1 MRRLLIVAGLVV
13 AARVGRF
20 ARARAENGEWALN
33 PSNYEGADERTFFSY
48 EVRPGQ
54 RLVDSVTLTN
64 YSDTPITL
72 ELAAVDAYNT
82 ADDGAFTLHKPDDAP
97 QDVGAWVRLPVDR
110 WTIAPQSSTD
120 FDFEL
125 AVPENVRPGDH
136 AGGILSLAVTAS
148 EPDEGEGVAV
158 RKGVG
163 VRIYARVLG
172 DMAPAV
178 LVDQMHTSH
187 GTPWAPFTTSDASVS
202 FRITNTGNVVVAPN
216 IRLEA
221 DSPFGALDS
230 ADLGPTQ
237 ELLPG
242 NSIVVTHHWSGV
254 PAGGPVKQRVIVNG
268 EGYEFDELVDLLG
281 HPVVAH
287 PARHGR
293 RRPRAVAAAPAP
305 AARGNRDRRSHA
317 AHRAARASGA
327 GGGKPATD
335 ARDRRD
341 RGRRDN
347 ARERARVGLAIE
359 RRRRVLRQPRDQGER
374 RLRHTRQPRGRGRPR
389 RPLRGQARGRG
400 ASGTVPVRHPGTR
413 NQWP

>member
-13 AARVGRF
+13 AAVSAGSP
-20 ARARAENGEWALN
+20 ARAAENGEWALN

-64 YSDTPITL
+64 YSDKPITL

-82 ADDGAFTLHKPDDAP
+82 ADDGAFALHKPDDAPP

-110 WTIAPQSSTD
+110 WTIAPRSSTD

-125 AVPENVRPGDH
+125 VVPENARPGDH
-136 AGGILSLAVTAS
+136 AGGILSLAITAS
-148 EPDEGEGVAV
+148 EPDEAEGVAV

-172 DMAPAV
+172 EMAPAV
-178 LVDQMHTSH
+178 LVDQVHTSH
-187 GTPWAPFTTSDASVS
+187 GTPWAPFTTSDATVS

-221 DSPFGALDS
+221 DSPFGDAP
-230 ADLGPTQ
+230 LGRPR
-237 ELLPG
+237 P
-242 NSIVVTHHWSGV
+242 H
-254 PAGGPVKQRVIVNG
+254 AGTAARQQHRRDASLVGRSRGRAGETARDRERRGLRVH
-268 EGYEFDELVDLLG
+268 ELVDLLG

-287 PARHGR
+287 PARHRR

-305 AARGNRDRRSHA
+305 AARRNGDRRSHA
-317 AHRAARASGA
+317 AHRAPRASGA

-335 ARDRRD
+335 ARDRTRPPS
-341 RGRRDN
+341 
-347 ARERARVGLAIE
+347 ARQCA
-359 RRRRVLRQPRDQGER
+359 
-374 RLRHTRQPRGRGRPR
+374 
-389 RPLRGQARGRG
+389 
-400 ASGTVPVRHPGTR
+400 
-413 NQWP
+413 